1 MKKIES
7 KKKNITLETILEK
20 VESMFGDVNVK
31 LTSIGSKLKEHD
43 LRFEKIDKQFE
54 KVDERFNKLEITLKK
69 DIDDLAIATARGF
82 NSHKF
87 PERQLAGW
95 SESERSENFAKA
107 KFSSDT
113 PSR

>member
-1 MKKIES
+1 MRGNDTGTSFVIQSEVIKIS
-7 KKKNITLETILEK
+7 QHS
-20 VESMFGDVNVK
+20 V
-31 LTSIGSKLKEHD
+31 LT
-43 LRFEKIDKQFE
+43 
-54 KVDERFNKLEITLKK
+54 N
-69 DIDDLAIATARGF
+69 F